1 MAFCQAACWE
11 SLISPRERTWRC
23 TTLRPMRRLST
34 TDHERC
40 SLPSFRR
47 VPHLRNMPPVWRKSG
62 GIKEGGSPLHA
73 LLKTVA
79 AKSPANPHGRPRPTR
94 RNLQTPFPVAEVGL
108 KLGPDTSAE
117 FSPAEFAAKKKTP
130 RREKFLARMEA
141 LIPRAKLRA
150 VLHQVQGEAT
160 RPGDA
165 PDAQRP
171 PMVFRDESTPRDGS
185 GRQAGAHRGGHGGQR
200 GGRDPD
206 GGTLAR

>member
-108 KLGPDTSAE
+108 KLGPDA
-117 FSPAEFAAKKKTP
+117 PAEFFASRVCRQEEDPPPGEVSRAHGSTHPAGETARRPPP
-130 RREKFLARMEA
+130 RTRRSNATRRCTR
-141 LIPRAKLRA
+141 RAK
-150 VLHQVQGEAT
+150 AT
-160 RPGDA
+160 HGI
-165 PDAQRP
+165 
-171 PMVFRDESTPRDGS
+171 S
-185 GRQAGAHRGGHGGQR
+185 G
-200 GGRDPD
+200 
-206 GGTLAR
+206 